1 MDARS
6 GGVLA
11 ALETPAG
18 ELCVG
23 LMDGQKLR
31 PMIWPAGFFARLDPL
46 ELLDVDVDAVVAHGG
61 QYLVV
66 FGGYLPPRP
75 STTSQSGA
83 FYIQSYEVSEAPGSP
98 AAI

>member
-6 GGVLA
+6 GGMLA

-31 PMIWPAGFFARLDPL
+31 PMIWPAGFLARLDPL
-46 ELLDVDVDAVVAHGG
+46 ELLDADGAVVAHGG

-66 FGGYLPPRP
+66 FGGYLSPRP
-75 STTSQSGA
+75 SATSQSGA
-83 FYIQSYEVSEAPGSP
+83 FYVQSYEVSEAPGSP